1 MHGPLDEGV
10 RIYAASLARC
20 FARSRD
26 LLLISEKDSVVDG
39 MKVHG
44 ALTNRYFLSPDL
56 SRLISGFAPG
66 EVVYV
71 SWTSLTARAI
81 LRSAALRRYAGSA
94 AIGLVALQPR
104 PVDALSRLIARISGP
119 DVVMTAGPGAESQAH
134 AMGLRASRVGAGV
147 D

>member
-44 ALTNRYFLSPDL
+44 ALTNRYFLSP
-56 SRLISGFAPG
+56 RISGFAPG